1 MEKKQGPY
9 SRTHQLISFKTNRIF
24 QTHRLHISIQQPTL
38 SLTDSLSFPLKIK
51 DGADMNKV
59 HNDTQAK
66 R

>member
-1 MEKKQGPY
+1 LSTEISWKVIFAVF
-9 SRTHQLISFKTNRIF
+9 HQQNI

-51 DGADMNKV
+51 DGADVNKV